1 MEQQDIDQLMN
12 CKELQESNG
21 IPSLIQTHIS
31 WVILT
36 EKHAYKIKKPV
47 DFIFLDFSTLE
58 KRKHYCEREVELN
71 KRLAGDMYLRSIPI
85 YKKNNTFSIIKQE
98 GEIIEYAVLMN
109 RMDTS
114 KEMDKMLLTEQVTEK
129 EIEKVAKKIAD
140 FHQQSTIIKK
150 AIPINAIKKRF
161 NDIEDVLELVISPVA
176 ETFYPVTRDAIEISN
191 LFLDKYQRYIKERAL
206 NGFVRDVHGDLHMGN
221 IFLYDEPVIFDCI
234 EFNDQLR
241 EMDIL
246 DEIAFLG
253 MDLDAYGRNDLSEHF
268 YKIYLQYS
276 ENKESIVTALLYK
289 YFKYYRANIR
299 AKVYLLNALELS
311 DPLLYQE
318 KIKSAERY
326 ISLMKQYSPV
336 ILKLIT

>member
-1 MEQQDIDQLMN
+1 MKQQDIDQLMH

-21 IPSLIQTHIS
+21 KLSLIQTHIS

-36 EKHAYKIKKPV
+36 EKHAFKIKKPV
-47 DFIFLDFSTLE
+47 NFIFLDFSTLE

-71 KRLAGDMYLRSIPI
+71 KRLADDMYLRSVPI
-85 YKKNNTFSIIKQE
+85 YKKNDSYSFIKQE

-114 KEMDKMLLTEQVTEK
+114 REMDKLLLTEQVTER
-129 EIEKVAKKIAD
+129 EIEKLAKKVAD
-140 FHQQSTIIKK
+140 FHRQSTVIKK
-150 AIPINAIKKRF
+150 AIAINSIKTRF
-161 NDIEDVLELVISPVA
+161 NDIEEVLKLVISPVA
-176 ETFYPVTRDAIEISN
+176 ETFAPVMREAIEISN
-191 LFLDKYQRYIKERAL
+191 NFLDKHQLYIKERAL

-234 EFNDQLR
+234 EFNDELR

-253 MDLDAYGRNDLSEHF
+253 MDLDAYGRNDLSEHL
-268 YKIYLQYS
+268 YKKYLQYS
-276 ENKESIVTALLYK
+276 GNEESVQTALLFR

-299 AKVYLLNALELS
+299 AKVYLLNALEMS
-311 DPLLYQE
+311 DPKLYQE

-326 ISLMKQYSPV
+326 INLIKQYS
-336 ILKLIT
+336 LEFKQLQ

>member
-1 MEQQDIDQLMN
+1 MKQQDIDQLMN
-12 CKELQESNG
+12 CKELQEGNSKL
-21 IPSLIQTHIS
+21 SLIQTHIS

-47 DFIFLDFSTLE
+47 DFKFLDFSTLE
-58 KRKHYCEREVELN
+58 KRKHFCKREVELN

-85 YKKNNTFSIIKQE
+85 YKKNDKYSFINQE
-98 GEIIEYAVLMN
+98 GEIVDYAVLMT

-114 KEMDKMLLTEQVTEK
+114 REMDKLLLNNQVTDR
-129 EIEKVAKKIAD
+129 EIEKLAKKIAE
-140 FHQQSTIIKK
+140 FHQESTIIKK
-150 AIPINAIKKRF
+150 AIDIDAIKSRF
-161 NDIEDVLELVISPVA
+161 NDIENVLKLIISPLA
-176 ETFYPVTRDAIEISN
+176 ETFHHVINDAIEISN
-191 LFLDKYQRYIKERAL
+191 LFLEKHHLYIQERAV

-268 YKIYLQYS
+268 HKFYHQYS
-276 ENKESIVTALLYK
+276 GNKESIETALIFK

-299 AKVYLLNALELS
+299 AKVYLLNALEMS
-311 DPLLYQE
+311 DPMLYEE

-326 ISLMKQYSPV
+326 INLIKQYSFEF
-336 ILKLIT
+336 

>member
-1 MEQQDIDQLMN
+1 MDQQDIDQLMN

-21 IPSLIQTHIS
+21 QLSLIQTHIS

-36 EKHAYKIKKPV
+36 DKHAYKIKKPV

-58 KRKHYCEREVELN
+58 KRKHYCKREVELN
-71 KRLAGDMYLRSIPI
+71 KRLAADMYLQSIPI
-85 YKKNNTFSIIKQE
+85 YKKNDTYSFVNPE
-98 GEIIEYAVLMN
+98 GEIIDYAVLMN

-114 KEMDKMLLTEQVTEK
+114 KEMDKLLLNNQVTER
-129 EIEKVAKKIAD
+129 EIEKLAKKIAD
-140 FHQQSTIIKK
+140 FHQQSTVIKK
-150 AIPINAIKKRF
+150 AIDINAIKIRF
-161 NDIEDVLELVISPVA
+161 NDIEEVLKSVISPVA
-176 ETFYPVTRDAIEISN
+176 ESFYPVIREAIEISN
-191 LFLDKYQRYIKERAL
+191 RFLDKHQLYIKERASK
-206 NGFVRDVHGDLHMGN
+206 GFVRDVHGDLHMGN
-221 IFLYDEPVIFDCI
+221 IFLYEEPVIFDCI

-253 MDLDAYGRNDLSEHF
+253 MDLDAYGRKDLSEHL

-276 ENKESIVTALLYK
+276 GNQESIETGLLFK

-299 AKVYLLNALELS
+299 AKVYLLNALEMS
-311 DPLLYQE
+311 DPILYQE

-326 ISLMKQYSPV
+326 IDLIKQYAREFH
-336 ILKLIT
+336 